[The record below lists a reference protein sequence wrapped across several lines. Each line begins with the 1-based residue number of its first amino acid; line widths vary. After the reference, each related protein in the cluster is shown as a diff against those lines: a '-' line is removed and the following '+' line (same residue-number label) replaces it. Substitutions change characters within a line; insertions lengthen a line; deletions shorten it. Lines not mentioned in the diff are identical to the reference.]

1 MRPMDFAA
9 QLNVSLANGWG
20 IVRTVADLC
29 LKMPEGKYVL
39 VKDPNKVSV
48 YPWLCGLY
56 RGAGAFK
63 RHSEFPGLPDGA
75 PSTVPMVVLLGCS
88 RSLFLQP
95 VIRLYAV
102 PFSAFTGEEE
112 EEEGAASEVEVEA

>member
-1 MRPMDFAA
+1 MDFAA

-48 YPWLCGLY
+48 YPCFVICVAVLAHF
-56 RGAGAFK
+56 RGTANFRAY
-63 RHSEFPGLPDGA
+63 PDGA
-75 PSTVPMVVLLGCS
+75 PSTVRMVVPLGCS

-112 EEEGAASEVEVEA
+112 EEEGAASEVEVEH